1 MCTHNLCFG
10 AKLRKI
16 GIHLH
21 IPVSLYVY
29 KSGVKV
35 FFIACR
41 CFPDGVYTGTH
52 TKNCIQI
59 KKKKVIYIYVCYI
72 SCLNHM

>member
-10 AKLRKI
+10 AKRRKI

-21 IPVSLYVY
+21 IPVSLHLI
-29 KSGVKV
+29 KV
-35 FFIACR
+35 GFRGFFIACR
-41 CFPDGVYTGTH
+41 CFPDGIYTGTH

-59 KKKKVIYIYVCYI
+59 KKKKVIYI
-72 SCLNHM
+72 CLLY